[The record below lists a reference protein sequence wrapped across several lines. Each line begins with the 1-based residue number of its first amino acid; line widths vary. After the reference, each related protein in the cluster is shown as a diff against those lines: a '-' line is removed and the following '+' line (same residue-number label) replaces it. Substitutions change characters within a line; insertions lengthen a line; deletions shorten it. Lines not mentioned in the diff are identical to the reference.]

1 MGGGKR
7 GLDPKTLPRVSLL
20 KRHSYRN
27 SFSSENGV
35 QRAQNSFLRRKTDF
49 SKTPPPKI
57 HHRGWKL
64 AEDASKLAN
73 STSSSPPLSEGDN
86 AKPCFRPVEK
96 CLNTAVRPST
106 MTF

>member
-35 QRAQNSFLRRKTDF
+35 QRAQNSFSF
-49 SKTPPPKI
+49 SFFQKL
-57 HHRGWKL
+57 HHQKFT
-64 AEDASKLAN
+64 AEDGN
-73 STSSSPPLSEGDN
+73 
-86 AKPCFRPVEK
+86 
-96 CLNTAVRPST
+96 
-106 MTF
+106 